1 MAALSR
7 TTPSK
12 LQVTSPIRGT
22 SPIRTT
28 PSRQGPIPLSLTHYS
43 KTPFVEKWYSV
54 IDPPNTHYF
63 SPENSGVSYFESE
76 EDSVF
81 TSTQSPNES
90 VVKSVSKTVLVEDD
104 KLTHHYTIET
114 TMSTEKIDETPVE
127 APTKPKKGIVLVKTH
142 GQYTLDI
149 EEGAYDVPPGITV
162 NYLSGAPPGECNMV
176 ADEEG
181 QHWIDFFETMIT
193 PDMSHQKIL
202 DIAQQEGRRMK
213 KKYLKQAVR
222 LKRQRE
228 FAPGYTR
235 RAGWIIYYGL
245 KKIPELI
252 LTADKLWLQQLYMLQ
267 SDDTGIYSK
276 GNTPWKLTPE
286 HDMSLNLAVDDLI
299 AANFTHITLIVLA
312 CQVWDERV
320 NDRKVRELS
329 KRVMKIMTT
338 YSDKVVQPTSR
349 DFLITRGKLVEG
361 DTKTKEDAA
370 IAKQKEEELVKVLQ
384 KLEKE
389 KRKED
394 RKAREENKLL
404 KSVSSSKEKLLDYDR
419 YRESLKK
426 SLKGPTGFANT
437 QKALAAATVEK
448 GGTRKKK
455 RKTKKYNRYRQ
466 SKKIKFRSY

>member
-1 MAALSR
+1 M
-7 TTPSK
+7 
-12 LQVTSPIRGT
+12 V
-22 SPIRTT
+22 
-28 PSRQGPIPLSLTHYS
+28 
-43 KTPFVEKWYSV
+43 
-54 IDPPNTHYF
+54 YF
-63 SPENSGVSYFESE
+63 
-76 EDSVF
+76 
-81 TSTQSPNES
+81 
-90 VVKSVSKTVLVEDD
+90 
-104 KLTHHYTIET
+104 
-114 TMSTEKIDETPVE
+114 
-127 APTKPKKGIVLVKTH
+127 
-142 GQYTLDI
+142 
-149 EEGAYDVPPGITV
+149 
-162 NYLSGAPPGECNMV
+162 
-176 ADEEG
+176 
-181 QHWIDFFETMIT
+181 
-193 PDMSHQKIL
+193 
-202 DIAQQEGRRMK
+202 
-213 KKYLKQAVR
+213 
-222 LKRQRE
+222 
-228 FAPGYTR
+228 
-235 RAGWIIYYGL
+235 
-245 KKIPELI
+245 
-252 LTADKLWLQQLYMLQ
+252 
-267 SDDTGIYSK
+267 
-276 GNTPWKLTPE
+276 
-286 HDMSLNLAVDDLI
+286 
-299 AANFTHITLIVLA
+299 LIVLA